1 MQYSF
6 SADLV
11 FLDSRPVLKRITSH
25 PFFGFIM
32 LGAAM
37 ILIQLLQRAGLVN
50 FSFAKAVGQTAIY
63 AIAVMGFSFLIGYA
77 GLASL
82 GTAGFAGLGAYIT
95 GYVLNTYTQLPY
107 WSVFIA
113 VLLTAVALGTAV
125 GFISLRIEGL
135 FLAIVTLGLSEVLVQ
150 LFLNAEWTGG
160 PNGMRTGFIRI
171 LPNILNARTNIA
183 TLLYIVSA
191 VLVLLMILTFNL
203 IKSPTGRAMLAMK
216 NSTSAAQ
223 AMGVNLLKYRLF
235 AFILAT
241 AFAMVAGSLHMI
253 YGQYTDPVQWGIMFS
268 LNVLAACL
276 VGGAKSLWG
285 VMLGT
290 LIIFGLT
297 PLFFQDIAVLR
308 NNSWIMSVISG
319 VLIIVVVMFYPGGI
333 AQLVNS
339 FIFKRK
345 IKKAMEAATAKT
357 VPKLPPISSRE
368 HIEKAQK
375 KFNKIEA
382 KYKVFAAKKTAA
394 YEAKVKAYARGAAAK
409 GAAANGTAL
418 AGRIRQRRSE
428 QRVQELPSEVALRLD
443 GLCMY
448 FGGLK
453 AVDNLSFDVMKGEVF
468 GLIGP
473 NGAGKTTV
481 FNCITQF
488 YKPTSGEVLF
498 NDRYGQTLRLNS
510 FPVHDIIKTGIVRTF
525 QNIELVYELTV
536 LENLLIAAHTQ
547 YHTGFVSHIF
557 STPMLK
563 CENAILTHKALGI
576 LGRMNLLHLKDAYPI
591 GMPYGILKR
600 IEFARTLMANASL
613 IILDEPAA
621 GLNEKETEALT
632 ALIRQIAKE
641 HNVTIFLVEHDMG
654 MVMNICDHICAI
666 SFGKK
671 LAYGTPK
678 EIRES
683 REVQEA
689 YLGVE

>member
-6 SADLV
+6 SADLI
-11 FLDSRPVLKRITSH
+11 FLDSRPAYKRITSH

-32 LGAAM
+32 LGFAM

-50 FSFAKAVGQTAIY
+50 FSFAKAVGQTAVY

-95 GYVLNTYTQLPY
+95 GYALNTYTQLPY
-107 WSVFIA
+107 WSIFIA
-113 VLLTAVALGTAV
+113 VLAVAVALGAAV

-150 LFLNAEWTGG
+150 MFLNAGWTGG
-160 PNGMRTGFIRI
+160 PNGMRTGYIRL
-171 LPNILNARTNIA
+171 LPNILKIRTNISM
-183 TLLYIVSA
+183 LLYIVAA
-191 VLVLLMILTFNL
+191 VMVLLMMLTFNL

-216 NSTSAAQ
+216 NSSSAAQ

-241 AFAMVAGSLHMI
+241 VFAQVAGSLHMI
-253 YGQYTDPVQWGIMFS
+253 YGQYTDPIQWGIMFS

-297 PLFFQDIAVLR
+297 PLFFQDIDFLR

-319 VLIIVVVMFYPGGI
+319 ALIIIVVMFYPGGI
-333 AQLVNS
+333 AQLVNN
-339 FIFKRK
+339 FRFKRK
-345 IKKAMEAATAKT
+345 IKKAMEAASPT
-357 VPKLPPISSRE
+357 VVPQIPTLSSPVK
-368 HIEKAQK
+368 IAKAQEK
-375 KFNKIEA
+375 YRKIEA
-382 KYKVFAAKKTAA
+382 RYSAFTAKKAA
-394 YEAKVKAYARGAAAK
+394 AHEARVQSLMARQKAHAASSAHASSAYADEA
-409 GAAANGTAL
+409 
-418 AGRIRQRRSE
+418 Q
-428 QRVQELPSEVALRLD
+428 LPGEVALRLD
-443 GLCMY
+443 NLCMH

-498 NDRYGQTLRLNS
+498 NDRYGQTLHLNK

-525 QNIELVYELTV
+525 QNIELVYELSI
-536 LENLLIAAHTQ
+536 LENLLVAAHTQ
-547 YHTGFVSHIF
+547 YYTGFFSHMF

-563 CENAILTHKALGI
+563 CENAILTHKALNI
-576 LGRMNLLHLKDAYPI
+576 LGQMNLLHLKDAYPI

-600 IEFARTLMANASL
+600 VEFARTLMANASL

-621 GLNEKETEALT
+621 GLNEKETEVLT

-641 HNVTIFLVEHDMG
+641 HKATIFLVEHDMG
-654 MVMNICDHICAI
+654 LVMNVCDNICAI

-671 LAYGTPK
+671 LAYGTPG
-678 EIRES
+678 EIRNS

>member
-11 FLDSRPVLKRITSH
+11 FLDSRPVWKRIISH

-32 LGAAM
+32 LGFAM
-37 ILIQLLQRAGLVN
+37 ILIQLLQGVGLVS
-50 FSFAKAVGQTAIY
+50 FSFARAVGQTAVF
-63 AIAVMGFSFLIGYA
+63 AIAAMGFSFLLGYA
-77 GLASL
+77 GLPSL
-82 GTAGFAGLGAYIT
+82 GTAGLTGLGAYIT
-95 GYVLNTYTQLPY
+95 GYLLNTYTQLPF
-107 WSVFIA
+107 WSIFIA
-113 VLLTAVALGTAV
+113 VALVAIMLGTIV

-135 FLAIVTLGLSEVLVQ
+135 FLAIVTLGLSEILVQ
-150 LFLNAEWTGG
+150 LFHNAQWTGG
-160 PNGMRTGFIRI
+160 PDGTQVGFIRL
-171 LPNILNARTNIA
+171 LPNLLDIRTNVA
-183 TLLYIVSA
+183 MLLYIVA
-191 VLVLLMILTFNL
+191 GILVVFMMIIFNL
-203 IKSPTGRAMLAMK
+203 INSPTGRAMLAMK

-223 AMGVNLLKYRLF
+223 AMGVNLLRYRLF
-235 AFILAT
+235 AFIVAT
-241 AFAMVAGSLHMI
+241 VFAMAAGSLHMI
-253 YGQYTDPVQWGIMFS
+253 YGHHTAPGQWGIMFS
-268 LNVLAACL
+268 LNILAACL
-276 VGGAKSLWG
+276 VGGAKSIWG

-297 PLFFQDIAVLR
+297 PLVFQNFVFLR
-308 NNSWIMSVISG
+308 NNSWIMGVISG
-319 VLIIVVVMFYPGGI
+319 VMIILVVMYYPGGL
-333 AQLVNS
+333 AQII
-339 FIFKRK
+339 FTFKFKRK
-345 IKKAMEAATAKT
+345 MKQIMAAATSLV
-357 VPKLPPISSRE
+357 VPKLPKISSPAQIANARE
-368 HIEKAQK
+368 
-375 KFNKIEA
+375 KFRKTEA
-382 KYKVFAAKKTAA
+382 KYRVFVEKKANA
-394 YEAKVKAYARGAAAK
+394 HKAKVNAAIAK
-409 GAAANGTAL
+409 QTV
-418 AGRIRQRRSE
+418 R
-428 QRVQELPSEVALRLD
+428 ELPDNVALRLD
-443 GLCMY
+443 GLSMH

-453 AVDNLSFDVMKGEVF
+453 AVDNLSFDVIKGEVF

-488 YKPTSGEVLF
+488 YKPTSGDILF
-498 NDRYGQTLRLNS
+498 NDRYGQTLHLNK
-510 FPVHDIIKTGIVRTF
+510 FAVHDIIKTGIVRTF
-525 QNIELVYELTV
+525 QNIEMVYELTI

-547 YHTGFVSHIF
+547 YHTGFLSHMF

-576 LGRMNLLHLKDAYPI
+576 LGQLNLLHLKDAYPI
-591 GMPYGILKR
+591 GMPYGVLKR

-621 GLNEKETEALT
+621 GLNDKETEALT

-654 MVMNICDHICAI
+654 LVMNVCDHICAI